1 MGTCSWYP
9 KPSSECIPSPTLYVL
24 GEPLDWITLFISHF
38 SLLLSPISSLLSHLF
53 SHLSP
58 FFPLFSSTPS
68 PPQLPPPFSLTFPS
82 VAALALWRLLVFF
95 LEVFSDSFL
104 APSLPR
110 WLGNLFLGY
119 FLYGE
124 SKELFLGCLTF
135 PFLSYPWSVPQLT
148 DILTETQV
156 RGLQNTLGSPNH
168 HEFPDFPQ
176 YLQHLS

>member
-1 MGTCSWYP
+1 MTP
-9 KPSSECIPSPTLYVL
+9 Q
-24 GEPLDWITLFISHF
+24 TLFRMYPF
-38 SLLLSPISSLLSHLF
+38 SNTLCTRWTIGLDHSFYLSLLSFTLTYLF
-53 SHLSP
+53 SPLPLVLSSLS

-104 APSLPR
+104 SASLPR